1 MLLSMA
7 VLCVVLGVVAR
18 ATPVAA
24 VAAKFL
30 GGEAPFSVTD
40 PAALML
46 LGAALI
52 CVGIW
57 TRWYFFR
64 QKKGL

>member
-1 MLLSMA
+1 MLLLIA
-7 VLCVVLGVVAR
+7 VLCVVLGVAAL

-30 GGEAPFSVTD
+30 GGETPLSVTD
-40 PAALML
+40 PAALIM
-46 LGAALI
+46 LGAVLI

-57 TRWYFFR
+57 SRWYFFGPKR
-64 QKKGL
+64 GL

>member
-1 MLLSMA
+1 MLLSIA
-7 VLCVVLGVVAR
+7 VLCVALCVAF
-18 ATPVAA
+18 TSVAA
-24 VAAKFL
+24 VAANFL
-30 GGEAPFSVTD
+30 RGEAPLSVTD

-57 TRWYFFR
+57 TRWYFFG
-64 QKKGL
+64 QKRGL